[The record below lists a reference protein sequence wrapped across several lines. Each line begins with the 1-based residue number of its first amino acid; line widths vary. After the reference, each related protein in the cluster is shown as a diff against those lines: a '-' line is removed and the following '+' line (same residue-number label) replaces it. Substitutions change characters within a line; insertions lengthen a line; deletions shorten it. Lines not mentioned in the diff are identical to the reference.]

1 MKKALRGPGGGG
13 CSVAEGIRLETWVG
27 KAITLNIPRGLGV
40 PTLTAR
46 GETLDHLDELAGVVA
61 ATR

>member
-1 MKKALRGPGGGG
+1 M
-13 CSVAEGIRLETWVG
+13 AEGIRLETWVG
-27 KAITLNIPRGLGV
+27 KAITLNIPRGLGL
-40 PTLTAR
+40 PTLPAR